1 MDTLPP
7 EQVVASD
14 AAASQSAST
23 DALHPRDW
31 VMAQTALSGATRDAL
46 SVLVAAYG
54 GLQIRNGEFYILR
67 SRVEP
72 LLRTKFVTFKNYLT
86 TLRKLG
92 LLEIVTRGPNQYG
105 PRTIWRMRL
114 DVVLSA
120 SQLRMDLD
128 EVLPEELADA
138 DARPQHSSPIPN
150 SHSVAPSPAASSPA
164 ATTNTPADE
173 PVPAHSYEGN
183 RSESVDDRVRELERL
198 TKSQEREIRRLRD
211 NVKRLRLLLS
221 GQDEDNGHLRTPNS
235 DEAPL
240 RAPVEANA
248 DSPLEGQLNALF
260 EELEVRPL
268 TGAQRER
275 LHSMEAKWLGRWQ
288 KAVPKH
294 FAEYAVAE
302 ALKSGTDRFA
312 GYVLGVLERSIG
324 EGYTVQGA
332 PDSAA
337 GQDFLRRTD
346 NASQRRKYGVRK
358 SRY

>member
-1 MDTLPP
+1 MDTLLP
-7 EQVVASD
+7 EQVVVSD
-14 AAASQSAST
+14 GAALQSAST

-92 LLEIVTRGPNQYG
+92 LLEIVSRGPNQYG

-120 SQLRMDLD
+120 SQLRMNFD
-128 EVLPEELADA
+128 EAPSEEIADI
-138 DARPQHSSPIPN
+138 DARPQDPSPTPN
-150 SHSVAPSPAASSPA
+150 SHSIELSPAPSSPA
-164 ATTNTPADE
+164 TTTESPAHKHA
-173 PVPAHSYEGN
+173 PVPSGGGN

-221 GQDEDNGHLRTPNS
+221 GEDDIGHRDTSSSAETP
-235 DEAPL
+235 P
-240 RAPVEANA
+240 RAPVKGKAE
-248 DSPLEGQLNALF
+248 SLLEGQINALF
-260 EELEVRPL
+260 KELDVRPL

-275 LHSMEAKWLGRWQ
+275 LLSMEAKWLSRWQ
-288 KAVPKH
+288 KPVPKH

-302 ALKSGTDRFA
+302 AFKSGTDRFA
-312 GYVLGVLERSIG
+312 GYVLGVLERSIK

-332 PDSAA
+332 PDDAT
-337 GQDFLRRTD
+337 GQDFLRRTGND
-346 NASQRRKYGVRK
+346 SQRRKFGVRK

>member
-1 MDTLPP
+1 MDTLLP
-7 EQVVASD
+7 EQVVVSD
-14 AAASQSAST
+14 GAALQSAST

-92 LLEIVTRGPNQYG
+92 LLEIVSRGPNQYG

-120 SQLRMDLD
+120 SQLRMNFD
-128 EVLPEELADA
+128 EAPPEELADIE
-138 DARPQHSSPIPN
+138 ARPQDPSPTPNPHSI
-150 SHSVAPSPAASSPA
+150 APSPAPSSPA
-164 ATTNTPADE
+164 GTTGSPAYKHA
-173 PVPAHSYEGN
+173 PVLSGGGN

-221 GQDEDNGHLRTPNS
+221 GEDDIGHRDTS
-235 DEAPL
+235 SSAETPL
-240 RAPVEANA
+240 RAPVKGKP
-248 DSPLEGQLNALF
+248 DSPLEGQINALF
-260 EELEVRPL
+260 KELDVRTL

-275 LHSMEAKWLGRWQ
+275 LISMEAKWLSRWQ
-288 KAVPKH
+288 KAVPEH
-294 FAEYAVAE
+294 FAVYAVAE

-312 GYVLGVLERSIG
+312 GYVLGVLERSIE
-324 EGYTVQGA
+324 EGYTVQGS
-332 PDSAA
+332 PDDANA
-337 GQDFLRRTD
+337 QDFLRRTGND
-346 NASQRRKYGVRK
+346 AQQRKYGVRK

>member
-1 MDTLPP
+1 MDSLPP
-7 EQVVASD
+7 EQVVVSD
-14 AAASQSAST
+14 GAALQSAST

-92 LLEIVTRGPNQYG
+92 LLEIVSRGPNQYG

-114 DVVLSA
+114 DVILSA
-120 SQLRMDLD
+120 SQLRMNFD
-128 EVLPEELADA
+128 EAPPEELADI
-138 DARPQHSSPIPN
+138 DARPKDLSPTPN
-150 SHSVAPSPAASSPA
+150 SHFITHSPAPPSPA
-164 ATTNTPADE
+164 TTSETLADKHA
-173 PVPAHSYEGN
+173 PVLSGGGN
-183 RSESVDDRVRELERL
+183 RSELVDDRVRELERL

-211 NVKRLRLLLS
+211 SVKRLRLLLS
-221 GQDEDNGHLRTPNS
+221 GEDEDIVPRDTPNS
-235 DEAPL
+235 DETPL
-240 RAPVEANA
+240 RASVKGKA
-248 DSPLEGQLNALF
+248 DSLLEGQVNALF
-260 EELEVRPL
+260 KELDVRPL
-268 TGAQRER
+268 TEVQRAR
-275 LHSMEAKWLGRWQ
+275 LLSMEAKWTNRRRE
-288 KAVPKH
+288 AVPKH

-312 GYVLGVLERSIG
+312 GYVLGVLERSIE

-332 PDSAA
+332 PDEAT
-337 GQDFLRRTD
+337 GQDFLRRTGND
-346 NASQRRKYGVRK
+346 SHRGKYGVRK

>member
-7 EQVVASD
+7 EQVVVSDD
-14 AAASQSAST
+14 AALQSAST

-86 TLRKLG
+86 MLRKLG
-92 LLEIVTRGPNQYG
+92 LLEIVSRGPNQYG

-120 SQLRMDLD
+120 SQLRMNFD
-128 EVLPEELADA
+128 EAPPEELADI
-138 DARPQHSSPIPN
+138 DARPQDSSPTPN
-150 SHSVAPSPAASSPA
+150 PHSIAPSPAPSSPA
-164 ATTNTPADE
+164 STTESPAYKHA
-173 PVPAHSYEGN
+173 PVLSGGGN

-221 GQDEDNGHLRTPNS
+221 GEDDIGHRDTSSSAETPL
-235 DEAPL
+235 P
-240 RAPVEANA
+240 APVKGEA
-248 DSPLEGQLNALF
+248 DSLLEGQINALF
-260 EELEVRPL
+260 KELDVRPL

-275 LHSMEAKWLGRWQ
+275 LLSMEAKWLSRWQ
-288 KAVPKH
+288 KAVPEH

-312 GYVLGVLERSIG
+312 GYVLGVLERSIE
-324 EGYTVQGA
+324 EGYTVQGV
-332 PDSAA
+332 PDDANA
-337 GQDFLRRTD
+337 QDFLRRTGND
-346 NASQRRKYGVRK
+346 AQQRKYGVRK

>member
-7 EQVVASD
+7 EKAVVSD
-14 AAASQSAST
+14 GAALQSVST

-92 LLEIVTRGPNQYG
+92 LLEIVSRGPNQYG

-114 DVVLSA
+114 DVVLCA
-120 SQLRMDLD
+120 SQLRMDFD
-128 EVLPEELADA
+128 DALPQEPADT
-138 DARPQHSSPIPN
+138 DARPRRTSPLPDPHVIVP
-150 SHSVAPSPAASSPA
+150 SPAPSPPA
-164 ATTNTPADE
+164 AATETPADKH
-173 PVPAHSYEGN
+173 VTVSSSEGE

-198 TKSQEREIRRLRD
+198 TKSQEREIRRLRGS
-211 NVKRLRLLLS
+211 VKRLRLLLS
-221 GQDEDNGHLRTPNS
+221 GEDKESGQNDTAES
-235 DEAPL
+235 DEAPPYVQ
-240 RAPVEANA
+240 ADGKA
-248 DSPLEGQLNALF
+248 DSPLEVQINALF
-260 EELEVRPL
+260 EELNVRSL
-268 TGAQRER
+268 TDTQRER
-275 LHSMEAKWLGRWQ
+275 LLSMEVKWINRRQ
-288 KAVPKH
+288 KPVPKH

-312 GYVLGVLERSIG
+312 GYVLGVLERSIE

-337 GQDFLRRTD
+337 AQGFLHRTGND
-346 NASQRRKYGVRK
+346 SQRRRYGVRK

>member
-1 MDTLPP
+1 MVGRLS
-7 EQVVASD
+7 EQAVVSD
-14 AAASQSAST
+14 GAALQSAST

-92 LLEIVTRGPNQYG
+92 LLEIVSRGPNQYG

-120 SQLRMDLD
+120 SHLRMNLD
-128 EVLPEELADA
+128 DALSEELADI
-138 DARPQHSSPIPN
+138 DACPLDPSPAPN
-150 SHSVAPSPAASSPA
+150 PHLIAPSPAPSSPD
-164 ATTNTPADE
+164 ATTQTPTDKHV
-173 PVPAHSYEGN
+173 PVSSSETQ

-221 GQDEDNGHLRTPNS
+221 GEDEDSVPRDTAKS
-235 DEAPL
+235 EEAPP
-240 RAPVEANA
+240 RAPVEGRA
-248 DSPLEGQLNALF
+248 DSPLEGQINALF
-260 EELEVRPL
+260 KELEVRPL
-268 TGAQRER
+268 TDVQRER
-275 LHSMEAKWLGRWQ
+275 LHSMEAKWLSRWQ
-288 KAVPKH
+288 KAVPEH

-302 ALKSGTDRFA
+302 ALKSGTRRFA
-312 GYVLGVLERSIG
+312 GYVLGVLERSIE
-324 EGYTVQGA
+324 EGYTVQGS
-332 PDSAA
+332 PDNAT
-337 GQDFLRRTD
+337 GQDFLRRTGND
-346 NASQRRKYGVRK
+346 SQRRKYGVRK

>member
-1 MDTLPP
+1 MDTLLP
-7 EQVVASD
+7 EQVVVSD
-14 AAASQSAST
+14 GAALQSAST

-54 GLQIRNGEFYILR
+54 GLQTRNGEFYILR

-92 LLEIVTRGPNQYG
+92 LLEIVSRGPNQYG

-120 SQLRMDLD
+120 SQLRMNFD
-128 EVLPEELADA
+128 EAPPEELADI
-138 DARPQHSSPIPN
+138 DARPQDPSPTPNPHSI
-150 SHSVAPSPAASSPA
+150 APSPAPSSPA
-164 ATTNTPADE
+164 ATTESPEYKHA
-173 PVPAHSYEGN
+173 PILSGGGN
-183 RSESVDDRVRELERL
+183 RSESVDHRVRELERL

-221 GQDEDNGHLRTPNS
+221 GEDDIGHRDTSSSAETPLRTPVKGK
-235 DEAPL
+235 P
-240 RAPVEANA
+240 
-248 DSPLEGQLNALF
+248 DSPLEGQINALF
-260 EELEVRPL
+260 KELDVRTL

-275 LHSMEAKWLGRWQ
+275 LISMEAKWLSRWQ
-288 KAVPKH
+288 KAVPEH
-294 FAEYAVAE
+294 FAVYAVAE

-312 GYVLGVLERSIG
+312 GYVLGVLERSIE
-324 EGYTVQGA
+324 EGYTVQGS
-332 PDSAA
+332 PDDANA
-337 GQDFLRRTD
+337 QDFLRRTGND
-346 NASQRRKYGVRK
+346 AQQRKYGVRK

>member
-7 EQVVASD
+7 EQVVVSD
-14 AAASQSAST
+14 GAALQSAST

-92 LLEIVTRGPNQYG
+92 LLEIVSRGPNQYG

-120 SQLRMDLD
+120 SQLRMNFDEALP
-128 EVLPEELADA
+128 EVLADI
-138 DARPQHSSPIPN
+138 DTSPQDLSPTPN
-150 SHSVAPSPAASSPA
+150 SHLIAPSPTPSSPA
-164 ATTNTPADE
+164 ATTGSPADKHV
-173 PVPAHSYEGN
+173 PVLSGGGN

-211 NVKRLRLLLS
+211 SVKRLRLLLS
-221 GQDEDNGHLRTPNS
+221 GEDIGPRDTPNS
-235 DEAPL
+235 DETPL
-240 RAPVEANA
+240 RAPVKGKS
-248 DSPLEGQLNALF
+248 DSLLEGRINALF
-260 EELEVRPL
+260 KELDVRPL
-268 TGAQRER
+268 TEEQRER
-275 LHSMEAKWLGRWQ
+275 LLSMEAKWLSRWR
-288 KAVPKH
+288 KAVPEH
-294 FAEYAVAE
+294 FAGYAVAE

-312 GYVLGVLERSIG
+312 GYVLGVLERSIE

-332 PDSAA
+332 PSDATA
-337 GQDFLRRTD
+337 QDFLRRTG
-346 NASQRRKYGVRK
+346 NNSQRGKYGVRK

>member
-1 MDTLPP
+1 MHAPSSK
-7 EQVVASD
+7 QVAVSDD
-14 AAASQSAST
+14 AALQPAST

-92 LLEIVTRGPNQYG
+92 LLEIVSRGPNQYG
-105 PRTIWRMRL
+105 PKTVWRMRL

-128 EVLPEELADA
+128 DALPQEPADT
-138 DARPQHSSPIPN
+138 DARRQHASPSRNP
-150 SHSVAPSPAASSPA
+150 HFVASSSAPLSPEPS
-164 ATTNTPADE
+164 TRTPSDKHV
-173 PVPAHSYEGN
+173 PVSSSEAE
-183 RSESVDDRVRELERL
+183 RSESVDERVRELERL

-221 GQDEDNGHLRTPNS
+221 EEGEESDPQDTSTS
-235 DEAPL
+235 DEMPL
-240 RAPVEANA
+240 DVPTEGKVA
-248 DSPLEGQLNALF
+248 SQLEGQINALF
-260 EELEVRPL
+260 EELDARPL
-268 TGAQRER
+268 TDAQRRR
-275 LHSMEAKWLGRWQ
+275 LHSMEAKWLSRWQ
-288 KAVPKH
+288 KDVPDH
-294 FAEYAVAE
+294 FADYAVSE

-312 GYVLGVLERSIG
+312 GYVLGVLERSIE

-337 GQDFLRRTD
+337 GQDFLRRTGND
-346 NASQRRKYGVRK
+346 SQHRKYGVRK
-358 SRY
+358 NRY